1 MTAPLDGNAAAGALR
16 EIFSVDLTTAVGR
29 CVGCGSANE
38 LARALMYDTAP
49 GLVLRCPECEAVV
62 ARVVRGPNRAWLDLR
77 GISYLQIE
85 LPTD

>member
-16 EIFSVDLTTAVGR
+16 ELFSVDITAAVGR
-29 CVGCGSANE
+29 CVGCGNANE

-49 GLVLRCPECEAVV
+49 GLVLRCPDCDAVV
-62 ARVVRGPNRAWLDLR
+62 VRVVRATDRAWLDLR

-85 LPTD
+85 LPPD